1 VAELYIETLRQAEK
15 ELADADAEAE
25 ELDRKRAKLRQTVAV
40 LQTLTGVKV
49 ENDQSLT
56 DAILLVVKAAPGF
69 VTASEVMDRLFMMG
83 FHAQTASVAT
93 ILSRLA
99 KTGKVNGAIGPN
111 RSAGYGWK
119 TETTKAEREAAWRAA
134 AAKAGKKS

>member
-1 VAELYIETLRQAEK
+1 MAEEYRDALKKAEK

-25 ELDRKRAKLRQTVAV
+25 ALDRKRARLRQTVAV
-40 LQTLTGVKV
+40 LQTLTGVTV

-56 DAILLVVKAAPGF
+56 EAILLVVKASPGF
-69 VTASEVMDRLFMMG
+69 VSASEVMDRLFMMG

-99 KTGKVNGAIGPN
+99 KTGKLIGAIGPN

-119 TETTKAEREAAWRAA
+119 TEMTKAERDATWRALA
-134 AAKAGKKS
+134 TKAGKK